1 MTTET
6 VKSII
11 DNASP
16 SEETVKLLTALADY
30 WEGRAAVHDEV
41 AARWDNSRAGK
52 EQRLMDSGLA
62 GGYRGVSDDLRS
74 AIESLETR

>member
-1 MTTET
+1 MTTPT

-11 DNASP
+11 EAASP
-16 SEETVKLLTALADY
+16 SEDTIKLLKSLAEY
-30 WEGRAAVHDEV
+30 WESRAAVHDEV

-62 GGYRGVSDDLRS
+62 GGYRGASDDLRD
-74 AIESLETR
+74 AIESL